1 MAFNFSSF
9 DVKLNSTSNDALYM
23 DVGRHLI
30 VSIRKNVI
38 RAPRGNWLKNKS
50 RNGNGGSCPLTSEVT
65 RRAKSKLRAQTNPKC
80 KTFEKLVT

>member
-50 RNGNGGSCPLTSEVT
+50 RNGNGGSFTTGVLPLQ
-65 RRAKSKLRAQTNPKC
+65 LIQTAC
-80 KTFEKLVT
+80 HTM